1 MMAKIRNAGL
11 IIFSLLGYLSWGGGN
26 STFLWEA
33 EWVVIS
39 KLLTDPVAVLHP
51 MTLLPMTG
59 QLLLIGTLFQAKPG
73 RLLTYAGIACLGLL
87 LGLMLLVGL
96 LGDMWVALSTLPFWV
111 LAIRAVWQFR
121 GDRSNQVENQGHT
134 STPSV

>member
-11 IIFSLLGYLSWGGGN
+11 IISSLLGYLSWGGGN

-39 KLLTDPVAVLHP
+39 KLLTDPAAVLHP
-51 MTLLPMTG
+51 MTLLPMIG
-59 QLLLIGTLFQAKPG
+59 QLLLIGTLFQAKPD

-96 LGDMWVALSTLPFWV
+96 WGDIRVALSTLPFWALVTWTV
-111 LAIRAVWQFR
+111 LRLR
-121 GDRSNQVENQGHT
+121 GDRRNLVEK
-134 STPSV
+134 

>member
-11 IIFSLLGYLSWGGGN
+11 IISSLLGYLSWGGGN

-39 KLLTDPVAVLHP
+39 KLLTDPAAVLHP
-51 MTLLPMTG
+51 MTLLPMIG
-59 QLLLIGTLFQAKPG
+59 QLLLIGTLFQAKPD

-96 LGDMWVALSTLPFWV
+96 WGDIRVTLSTFPFWA
-111 LAIRAVWQFR
+111 LAIGSIWHLRR
-121 GDRSNQVENQGHT
+121 
-134 STPSV
+134 